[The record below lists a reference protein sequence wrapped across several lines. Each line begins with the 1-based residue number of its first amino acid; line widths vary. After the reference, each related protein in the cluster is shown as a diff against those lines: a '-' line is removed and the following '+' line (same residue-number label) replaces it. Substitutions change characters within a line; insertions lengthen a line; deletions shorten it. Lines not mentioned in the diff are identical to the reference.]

1 MQLKLIALCAAL
13 LTAGAVSAGPV
24 SQQCAPMEVL
34 HNGTS
39 GMSYRLDC
47 SAGDWKLQYSG
58 SVPAGTQAA
67 IAQYRLRARHPD
79 GSQFTQNRSVRVP
92 SASLLGQAL
101 IREAVQLPGGA
112 LALRD
117 CTEYNCAVYRPLGGD
132 APVAK
137 ATITVTPEMQ
147 RLTDERLALIVELQ
161 QKNRALEA
169 KELELAQ
176 AQTDIAGLL
185 TSSKAAHGQA
195 TSAERAAAEREQALQ
210 AQIDKLTDAQQLG
223 QNQLKTELEQARAEL
238 ARVQASWTESREQLA
253 QLMAAPR
260 ASAAELSAIQ
270 AQHAKAQE
278 DLARTSAQYEAQ
290 LESLKTKIRA
300 EQADNAVRE
309 QAAQQVAQLQQELA
323 LMQAQL
329 VEARAQVAAAQAAQA
344 QPSAQVSALLAEQ
357 VAQRDRLQAQLQ
369 EVQALL
375 AKKEAEQAAQSA
387 QSAAALRAELAA
399 ATTGH
404 QNALAQVE
412 SLTSTLQQVSAE
424 NDKMV
429 AERISAYESARD
441 LANQTLDLLEQYEAL
456 EKAKQ
461 EADAALVVSTNK
473 ILELN
478 AKLEAASLTRE
489 LAMQASTAA
498 NADADTQHLKT
509 QEVAARLT
517 QAEADKAR
525 ALAQLKALQT
535 QLEAVKGAQVPIPA
549 S

>member
-13 LTAGAVSAGPV
+13 LTAGAASAGPV

-47 SAGDWKLQYSG
+47 SAGAWKLQYSG

-67 IAQYRLRARHPD
+67 TAQYRLLARHPD

-101 IREAVQLPGGA
+101 IREAVQLPGGE

-147 RLTDERLALIVELQ
+147 RLTDERLALLVELQ
-161 QKNRALEA
+161 KNNRALEA

-176 AQTDIAGLL
+176 AQADIAGLL
-185 TSSKAAHGQA
+185 SSSKAAHDHA

-210 AQIDKLTDAQQLG
+210 AQ
-223 QNQLKTELEQARAEL
+223 N
-238 ARVQASWTESREQLA
+238 
-253 QLMAAPR
+253 
-260 ASAAELSAIQ
+260 
-270 AQHAKAQE
+270 AKAQE

-300 EQADNAVRE
+300 EQADNAERV
-309 QAAQQVAQLQQELA
+309 QAAQQVARLQQELA
-323 LMQAQL
+323 LSQAQL
-329 VEARAQVAAAQAAQA
+329 VEARAQVAAAQ
-344 QPSAQVSALLAEQ
+344 PT
-357 VAQRDRLQAQLQ
+357 
-369 EVQALL
+369 
-375 AKKEAEQAAQSA
+375 QSDT
-387 QSAAALRAELAA
+387 ALRAELAA

-412 SLTSTLQQVSAE
+412 SLTSKLQQVSAE

-429 AERISAYESARD
+429 AERLSAYESARD
-441 LANQTLDLLEQYEAL
+441 LANQTLDLLDQYEAL

-461 EADAALVVSTNK
+461 EADAALAASTTK

-478 AKLEAASLTRE
+478 TKLEAASLTRE

-498 NADADTQHLKT
+498 NADANTQHLKA
-509 QEVAARLT
+509 QEVAARLA

-525 ALAQLKALQT
+525 ALAQLKALQG
-535 QLEAVKGAQVPIPA
+535 QLEAVKGAQVPTPA
-549 S
+549 Y